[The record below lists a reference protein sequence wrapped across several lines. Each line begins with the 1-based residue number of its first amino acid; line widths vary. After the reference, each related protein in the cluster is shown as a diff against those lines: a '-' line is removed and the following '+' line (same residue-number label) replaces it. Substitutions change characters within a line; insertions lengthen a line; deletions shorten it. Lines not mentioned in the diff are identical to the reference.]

1 MEGNIPTLLDCKTCL
16 INNFISANTELLN
29 IHNVTCKPNK
39 IASLIKALKIITV
52 CCSMLSWV
60 YSWVSE
66 YTIE

>member
-39 IASLIKALKIITV
+39 IASLIKALKNN
-52 CCSMLSWV
+52 
-60 YSWVSE
+60 YSVLFNAVLGVFLGQ
-66 YTIE
+66 